1 MILLRRPLRALDRH
15 GVQKKDLLTRGL
27 SLVSEK
33 SFWFDFGRPRH
44 SITEDEFETV
54 FNHLN
59 FDKCL
64 SYVSFRRGE
73 IKLGPKS
80 SYADKSLRG
89 RQDMLFL
96 FGWLTR
102 RGVERILSVI
112 VEDDGLQ
119 AHSDEAIEQAIGSF
133 KVEVLDWKKPDL
145 DAGVLHRVGHHL
157 REVHL
162 QWSGNNSALRAWGG
176 PCGLRAIPT
185 LKKVYLYVCQ
195 AALSTSQ
202 VYQVKSPSQVKSS
215 QVKSYF
221 SRLVKSSR

>member
-1 MILLRRPLRALDRH
+1 
-15 GVQKKDLLTRGL
+15 LLTRGL
-27 SLVSEK
+27 SLGLREVLLV
-33 SFWFDFGRPRH
+33 DFGRPRH

-64 SYVSFRRGE
+64 SYVSFRRDE

-119 AHSDEAIEQAIGSF
+119 VHSDEAIEKAIGSF

-145 DAGVLHRVGHHL
+145 DAGVLHRVGRKQL
-157 REVHL
+157 GPPRL
-162 QWSGNNSALRAWGG
+162 GRAM
-176 PCGLRAIPT
+176 RAAGHPNPQEGIP
-185 LKKVYLYVCQ
+185 VCLPGMY
-195 AALSTSQ
+195 AYSHC
-202 VYQVKSPSQVKSS
+202 SPSCNPNADTNMHRVATYDVRSPW
-215 QVKSYF
+215 
-221 SRLVKSSR
+221 LA